1 LPILAA
7 VRGLTEKGGHGFRD
21 DLRDRGDEGG
31 PGAARE
37 VATYGEIAA
46 EAGFPG
52 AARAVGNV
60 LARSEGLAWWRVV
73 RADGGLVRSHEKEQA
88 RRLRREGVRVV
99 GGRVVATEGR
109 GPGRAR
115 GE

>member
-1 LPILAA
+1 M
-7 VRGLTEKGGHGFRD
+7 VRA
-21 DLRDRGDEGG
+21 LRSGD
-31 PGAARE
+31 

-88 RRLRREGVRVV
+88 RCLRREGVRVV
-99 GGRVVATEGR
+99 GGRVVGTEGR
-109 GPGRAR
+109 GPGRAC